1 MQNFRYMSPT
11 DFIFGKDTE
20 LSVGTEIKKYGKK
33 VLFHYGGGHIKKD
46 GLYDRI
52 INSMRQNGIEY
63 IELGGVKANPDV
75 ELVRKGIEICR
86 EEGIDFILAAGG
98 GSVIDS
104 TKAIAMG
111 VFYEGDVWDFFT
123 EGTEILKALPIG
135 VILTI
140 PATGSE
146 ASDTTVVTNSAEGH
160 LKRAVSSGLLKPVFS
175 VMNPELTY
183 SLPADQTAAGGV
195 DIMSHV
201 LERYFTLEPDCG
213 FTDRLCEATLRTVIQ
228 NLPKVL
234 ESPKDYAARAEIM
247 WTGTIAHNGI
257 LGVGRT
263 EDWGSHM
270 LGHEI
275 SALYDLTHGA
285 TLSIII
291 PQWMEY
297 VYKTDITRFV
307 KYAVNVW
314 NVEEDFYDPERTA
327 LEGIHRTKE
336 FFRSVGMPV
345 SLKEAGIGTDGIA
358 EMAKKCTKYGA
369 VGGFM
374 KLEEED
380 CIAIYESSR

>member
-345 SLKEAGIGTDGIA
+345 SLKEAGIGTDCIA